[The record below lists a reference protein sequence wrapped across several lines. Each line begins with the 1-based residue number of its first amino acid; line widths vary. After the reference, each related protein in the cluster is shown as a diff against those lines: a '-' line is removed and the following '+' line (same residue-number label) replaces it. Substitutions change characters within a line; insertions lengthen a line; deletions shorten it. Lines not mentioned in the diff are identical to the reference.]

1 MFVIQRCQHVFDKKT
16 EISMY
21 LNVYLKLNYNARFI
35 NSDRYICFKRTY
47 FSKE

>member
-1 MFVIQRCQHVFDKKT
+1 MCVIQRCQHVFDKKL

-21 LNVYLKLNYNARFI
+21 LNVYFKRNYNARFI
-35 NSDRYICFKRTY
+35 ISERYICFKRTY